1 MSERNWFK
9 GSYSGSQGDGCVE
22 VAYHPDGVHDPNS
35 KEKQGPTLTVDP
47 AAWVDFILYAILWP
61 LWRACGSNSESARCM
76 PCSPNV

>member
-22 VAYHPDGVHDPNS
+22 VAYRPDGVHGPNS

-47 AAWVDFILYAILWP
+47 AAWVDFILYAVL
-61 LWRACGSNSESARCM
+61 
-76 PCSPNV
+76 